1 MAVERRKIISA
12 LVLMAM
18 AVPLVISSR
27 RSGFDRWSSSEN
39 FHEEGDRLYV
49 LANSV
54 RTLEASCEQ
63 YPYFDFPF
71 CPAGET
77 INYAKKSLKQV
88 LAGDCHAVTK
98 YELKF
103 REDAN
108 DKILCDK
115 SLRKDDVEKFKDA
128 IRRNFVYEMA
138 YNNFTLRE
146 SVGFI
151 DDDGSSRTQPRYF
164 LVPSID
170 FHVHYSENQVTEMY
184 ISGNPHFNVDIT
196 EAADIKVNFSYS
208 VYWYGTEVDGD
219 TSLPLNKTLHE
230 KDHRPKNDDDHKW
243 MSALMI
249 WANVT
254 LLWVGLILIVT
265 LPYLM
270 KYLMRCSNR
279 EGGHSKCPQYI
290 RGDTC
295 ICPKYTSLLGAI
307 LGNGIQL
314 LISICI
320 FFILAYRGFLHPCD
334 LESLCSVILRTYCF
348 TSVVAGYKATS
359 FHGQFTPVGWKECTF
374 QAGTVYFI
382 PALTTAVIAN
392 GLVITRSGMSAVP
405 ELGIIC
411 ENLVVWGLVTVV
423 LVSLGG
429 TLAHCF
435 RTESEAPCT
444 TRRLPRDIPLESW
457 YMKTP
462 AQMLFGALLPSIAMF
477 PEMDNIYAS
486 LWHFKIC
493 GAFHL
498 MLTSFIVVITLT
510 VVVAIVTTSYQFA
523 KHDHQWW
530 WRSVLCGGSPAI
542 FMFVYGIYFFSRVPN
557 VGDATLL
564 RFLGYNACISYA
576 FFLILGTT
584 GFYASYFVFHSTYP
598 QEKHE

>member
-1 MAVERRKIISA
+1 
-12 LVLMAM
+12 
-18 AVPLVISSR
+18 
-27 RSGFDRWSSSEN
+27 
-39 FHEEGDRLYV
+39 
-49 LANSV
+49 
-54 RTLEASCEQ
+54 
-63 YPYFDFPF
+63 
-71 CPAGET
+71 
-77 INYAKKSLKQV
+77 
-88 LAGDCHAVTK
+88 
-98 YELKF
+98 
-103 REDAN
+103 
-108 DKILCDK
+108 
-115 SLRKDDVEKFKDA
+115 
-128 IRRNFVYEMA
+128 MA

-270 KYLMRCSNR
+270 KYLMRYDFFFDFMPS
-279 EGGHSKCPQYI
+279 SKLPVDIYSAEI
-290 RGDTC
+290 FTC
-295 ICPKYTSLLGAI
+295 TA
-307 LGNGIQL
+307 
-314 LISICI
+314 
-320 FFILAYRGFLHPCD
+320 
-334 LESLCSVILRTYCF
+334 
-348 TSVVAGYKATS
+348 
-359 FHGQFTPVGWKECTF
+359 
-374 QAGTVYFI
+374 
-382 PALTTAVIAN
+382 ALTTAVIAN